1 MYTTQQV
8 LKTLTSYSGR
18 RARQTSGIFVSIVNG

>member
-8 LKTLTSYSGR
+8 LKTLTTNSGR
-18 RARQTSGIFVSIVNG
+18 RTRQSSGIFVSTAL